1 MNELQQ
7 IKRHNFDK
15 AVIRLKEFS
24 ENTQVNHEIEE
35 VDTDGGLFNLGD
47 HKVTGR
53 EFNRRLSTIQN
64 YFINSNRQIN
74 EIIKEFREVYNTFEA
89 LDTEYIRSIL
99 INVSALEKT
108 SNDVRRQ
115 QEMLNAHQTKIFS
128 QQDKLETQNEKITS
142 TIEDIK
148 KIVKHMKII
157 TDALNSYNHLSD
169 IDDIWK
175 DCEYIKAKMH
185 ETSSEVKK
193 CMKDISTFK
202 SQNQKVEDNI
212 TALKDNIEST
222 AQQLNDQIETIQ
234 GLIDFRTKLESI
246 EHLNDVDEFWQVLQ
260 EHSNALVAIKEQEKI
275 LEAYIKNNEKEFN
288 TKVLELVQT
297 NEIHVERLTKHLS
310 KAYWIGVGALSLSI
324 IEFIIIFMR

>member
-1 MNELQQ
+1 M
-7 IKRHNFDK
+7 
-15 AVIRLKEFS
+15 
-24 ENTQVNHEIEE
+24 VN
-35 VDTDGGLFNLGD
+35 TDGGFLDLFD
-47 HKVTGR
+47 HKVTGD
-53 EFNRRLSTIQN
+53 ELNKRLKTIQN
-64 YFINSNRQIN
+64 FFISSNNQIN
-74 EIIKEFREVYNTFEA
+74 RIITEFREIYNTFDV
-89 LDTEYIRSIL
+89 LDKDYIASI
-99 INVSALEKT
+99 VSFVKAIEKT
-108 SNDVRRQ
+108 SNDVRLQ
-115 QEMLNAHQTKIFS
+115 QESINIHQEKILSHQDSLEIQHDKIKGNIKNITKIV
-128 QQDKLETQNEKITS
+128 EC
-142 TIEDIK
+142 IK
-148 KIVKHMKII
+148 TFNKK
-157 TDALNSYNHLSD
+157 LNSYSHLSD
-169 IDDIWK
+169 IDEIWK

-260 EHSNALVAIKEQEKI
+260 EHSNAFVAIKEQEKV

-297 NEIHVERLTKHLS
+297 NEIHVERLTKDLS